1 MSKYTLTIFSKDKDS
16 LTKFLNVFF
25 INLKQN
31 SKIFLKLS
39 RKRKLK
45 EKISVLKSPHVNK
58 TAQEQFKYTHF
69 YINITFYTFEIKR
82 EMLVLKKIKNQ
93 LFPDLKM
100 LIKSSYSKKSG
111 RTLHTKL
118 FYNQKLSRLKNEY
131 LLENT
136 ISYLKLLD
144 YYGNFQNN

>member
-1 MSKYTLTIFSKDKDS
+1 
-16 LTKFLNVFF
+16 
-25 INLKQN
+25 
-31 SKIFLKLS
+31 
-39 RKRKLK
+39 
-45 EKISVLKSPHVNK
+45 
-58 TAQEQFKYTHF
+58 
-69 YINITFYTFEIKR
+69 
-82 EMLVLKKIKNQ
+82 MLVLKKIKNQ